1 MQRGGNID
9 PSLTQSK
16 LVALNSSYAL
26 LSLDDEEAVNK
37 LNEMEIDSIKN
48 VENDVI
54 PWSVEQETGRLI
66 NDLAML
72 NHKLQLI

>member
-1 MQRGGNID
+1 
-9 PSLTQSK
+9 
-16 LVALNSSYAL
+16 
-26 LSLDDEEAVNK
+26 
-37 LNEMEIDSIKN
+37 MEIDSIKN

-72 NHKLQLI
+72 NHKLQLTLK